1 MSTLLIA
8 GIESVAGA
16 NLALALADVVFE
28 TAPARANAIRVVGLS
43 FDQDINLPGIECHT
57 VSGANDEI
65 VRELASQTS
74 TQILLCG
81 AAGVSC
87 WDDQPTIE
95 QLTQSLKRDLGFANL
110 AGEFNCELTALS
122 SDAVFTGPWVF
133 HEEDS
138 ESTCTSQQA
147 GLIRQWESD
156 VQSVCSNALI
166 VRTHAIGW
174 SPTGP
179 GWLEQL
185 LEDLTSG
192 ADRVFDQAA
201 HATPIIAT
209 DLADPLMRAWTDG
222 VFGVLN
228 IAGTERANVL
238 GIANRLALEFHLPRR
253 ERNTSPELSI
263 LQTGFGRSETSLQTA
278 FAQELLESR
287 LPTISDGIGRLYE
300 QSLNGFRD
308 RVQSESAVLEPA
320 G

>member
-28 TAPARANAIRVVGLS
+28 TAPSKSGAIRVVGLS
-43 FDQDINLPGIECHT
+43 FEQDVNLPGIECHT
-57 VSGANDEI
+57 ISDATDEV
-65 VRELASQTS
+65 VRELAAGAN

-87 WDDQPTIE
+87 WSSQPTIRE
-95 QLTQSLKRDLGFANL
+95 FKQQLNRDLGFAEL
-110 AGEFNCELTALS
+110 AAEFSCELTALS

-138 ESTCTSQQA
+138 DSTCTSQHA
-147 GLIRQWESD
+147 DAIREWESE
-156 VQSVCSNALI
+156 VQSALSNSLI

-174 SPTGP
+174 SPNGD

-185 LEDLTSG
+185 VEDVTTG
-192 ADRVFDQAA
+192 NDRVFDQAA
-201 HATPIIAT
+201 HATPISAT
-209 DLADPLMRAWTDG
+209 DLTDPLMRAWTDG
-222 VFGVLN
+222 VFGILN
-228 IAGTERANVL
+228 IAGTERANEL
-238 GIANRLALEFHLPRR
+238 GIAKRVTLEFGLNRLEG
-253 ERNTSPELSI
+253 NTTPELSI
-263 LQTGFGRSETSLQTA
+263 LQTGFGRGETSLQTA
-278 FAQELLESR
+278 FAQELLETR

-308 RVQSESAVLEPA
+308 RVQQEAGVLEA
-320 G
+320 AA